1 MFIDH
6 LAVKSYSA
14 PEERNVPAPPRFR
27 CSAAFKVGVA
37 PQFYKH
43 FVPLGLKTTTK
54 NRKLLFCDDFRNA
67 TLDCPLV
74 WSSYFLTTRTCKPV
88 PGLLLL
94 RTRVR
99 RRAARTARCIARSAE
114 GQRPTDRNPHRL
126 SVQRRQLCCPGRRRS
141 TPDSDGGPYFWLRI
155 RQKALRLAPC

>member
-74 WSSYFLTTRTCKPV
+74 WSFYFLNHSNLYASSPTSSANGSVYRAIRRGPASNGSKPTSPISSAATALLPWSSPQYTRLGRRP
-88 PGLLLL
+88 LLLASY
-94 RTRVR
+94 T
-99 RRAARTARCIARSAE
+99 
-114 GQRPTDRNPHRL
+114 PK
-126 SVQRRQLCCPGRRRS
+126 S
-141 TPDSDGGPYFWLRI
+141 T
-155 RQKALRLAPC
+155 